1 MARRSTNEAFLARA
15 LTETPP
21 SDALSEQILDAAR
34 EQFMT
39 HGVRSSTVDQIARR
53 ARVSRITV
61 RRRIG
66 DRDDLLA
73 ACLLRE
79 YRRFV
84 VDVDE
89 VVAALP
95 TREERLVEGFVAV
108 LEHVREHPLVGGLL
122 RIEPEIV
129 LSFLAAEGSPALLAL
144 RGYLADRLRH
154 AEVARERPE
163 GEWLEDPLPAAEL
176 AVRIIVSLVLN
187 PAGSFERDDDEQLR
201 LLARR
206 SLVPL
211 LATGRTTAT
220 AAPPPPEAKEG
231 P

>member
-1 MARRSTNEAFLARA
+1 MARRSPNEELLTRA

-39 HGVRSSTVDQIARR
+39 HGVRRTTVDRIAVR
-53 ARVSRITV
+53 ARVSRLTV
-61 RRRIG
+61 LRRIG
-66 DRDDLLA
+66 GRDELLA

-89 VVAALP
+89 VVSALP
-95 TREERLVEGFVAV
+95 TREQRLVEGFVAV
-108 LEHVREHPLVGGLL
+108 LEHVRAHPLVAGLL
-122 RIEPEIV
+122 RTEPEAV
-129 LSFLAAEGSPALLAL
+129 MPLLTAEDAPAVQAL

-154 AEVARERPE
+154 ADPVRGGPE
-163 GEWLEDPLPAAEL
+163 TDTGPAAEL
-176 AVRIIVSLVLN
+176 AVRIIVSFLLN
-187 PAGSFERDDDEQLR
+187 PAGCFATDDDEQLR

-206 SLVPL
+206 CLVPL
-211 LATGRTTAT
+211 LAG
-220 AAPPPPEAKEG
+220 
-231 P
+231 

>member
-39 HGVRSSTVDQIARR
+39 HGVRRSTVEHIARR
-53 ARVSRITV
+53 AKVSRITV
-61 RRRIG
+61 HRRIG
-66 DRDDLLA
+66 GRDDLLA

-84 VDVDE
+84 VDVDA
-89 VVAALP
+89 VVTALP

-108 LEHVREHPLVGGLL
+108 LGHIREHPLFGGLL
-122 RIEPEIV
+122 RVEPEIV
-129 LSFLAAEGSPALLAL
+129 LPFLAAEGSPALLAL

-154 AEVARERPE
+154 VACAQGRPDA
-163 GEWLEDPLPAAEL
+163 DPPGDTAPAAEL
-176 AVRIIVSLVLN
+176 GVRLVVSLLLN
-187 PAGSFERDDDEQLR
+187 PPGSFGPADDERLR

-211 LATGRTTAT
+211 LVAGRPAS
-220 AAPPPPEAKEG
+220 APPPGAPDH

>member
-1 MARRSTNEAFLARA
+1 MAQRSTNEKLLARA

-39 HGVRSSTVDQIARR
+39 HGVRRTTVDRIAGR
-53 ARVSRITV
+53 ARVSRLTV
-61 RRRIG
+61 HRRIG
-66 DRDDLLA
+66 GRDDLLA

-84 VDVDE
+84 VDVDA

-108 LEHVREHPLVGGLL
+108 LRHVREHPLVAGLL
-122 RIEPEIV
+122 RIEPEVV
-129 LSFLAAEGSPALLAL
+129 LPLLTAEDGPVLLAL

-154 AEVARERPE
+154 VECARGRPE
-163 GEWLEDPLPAAEL
+163 ADTAPAAEL
-176 AVRIIVSLVLN
+176 AVRIIVSFLLN
-187 PAGSFERDDDEQLR
+187 PAGSFALDDDEQLR
-201 LLARR
+201 FLARR
-206 SLVPL
+206 CLVPL
-211 LATGRTTAT
+211 LAT
-220 AAPPPPEAKEG
+220 
-231 P
+231 

>member
-1 MARRSTNEAFLARA
+1 MARRSTNEELLARA

-34 EQFMT
+34 EQFMN
-39 HGVRSSTVDQIARR
+39 HGVRRTTVDRIAAR
-53 ARVSRITV
+53 ARVSRLTV
-61 RRRIG
+61 LRRIG
-66 DRDDLLA
+66 GRDDLLA

-89 VVAALP
+89 VITALP

-108 LEHVREHPLVGGLL
+108 LEHVREHPLVAGLL
-122 RIEPEIV
+122 RIEPETV
-129 LSFLAAEGSPALLAL
+129 LPLLTAEHGPVLLAL

-154 AEVARERPE
+154 GECAARGRPE
-163 GEWLEDPLPAAEL
+163 TDTAPAAEL
-176 AVRIIVSLVLN
+176 AVRIIVSFLLN
-187 PAGSFERDDDEQLR
+187 PAGSFAIDDDAQLR

-206 SLVPL
+206 CLVPL
-211 LATGRTTAT
+211 LAG
-220 AAPPPPEAKEG
+220 
-231 P
+231 